1 MAAGPAD
8 SACSQ
13 SSATIEI
20 GAVLAGVIWPV
31 WCQHSGMEPYES
43 YEPDLELCPRRRSV
57 RAQLL
62 RVASYPSMILTC
74 LVGVV
79 LGWPFF
85 VSWLAVVAV
94 AFVFGVMIEDA
105 ADLADSCADDLE
117 ADGRGRAPAGP

>member
-1 MAAGPAD
+1 
-8 SACSQ
+8 
-13 SSATIEI
+13 
-20 GAVLAGVIWPV
+20 
-31 WCQHSGMEPYES
+31 MEPYES

-62 RVASYPSMILTC
+62 RVASYPSMILTF

-105 ADLADSCADDLE
+105 ADLADSWPDD
-117 ADGRGRAPAGP
+117 